1 MISTF
6 RWVMSKS
13 GFEQKHPKNPQLSM
27 CVLYMCVACIRTCMK
42 QDTTFIKMFFCFEHK
57 SNFCFSLNPRYD
69 SFGQN
74 TFTKWII
81 VFVKRNIFR
90 DGKKIENI
98 AQTVF
103 LRRLVCISSLQS
115 QTEKHYYKY
124 RIIWSICVD
133 REQTKNGMF
142 TKYDI
147 IWFKGK
153 WINTISI

>member
-1 MISTF
+1 MIPTF

-13 GFEQKHPKNPQLSM
+13 GFEQKHPKNRQLSM

-90 DGKKIENI
+90 DGKKKFKTLHKLCFYVDWSVFRVYNAKQKNIITNTVLYGPYVWTEN
-98 AQTVF
+98 
-103 LRRLVCISSLQS
+103 RLKTECS
-115 QTEKHYYKY
+115 QNM
-124 RIIWSICVD
+124 I
-133 REQTKNGMF
+133 
-142 TKYDI
+142 
-147 IWFKGK
+147 
-153 WINTISI
+153 

>member
-13 GFEQKHPKNPQLSM
+13 GFEQKHPKNRQLSM

-90 DGKKIENI
+90 DGKKNWKHC
-98 AQTVF
+98 TNCVF
-103 LRRLVCISSLQS
+103 TSTGLYLEFTIPNRKTLLQIPYYMVHMCG
-115 QTEKHYYKY
+115 QRTE
-124 RIIWSICVD
+124 
-133 REQTKNGMF
+133 
-142 TKYDI
+142 
-147 IWFKGK
+147 
-153 WINTISI
+153 